1 MDHRWSNR
9 LWALCLGGSRVEKD
23 AIKVRSGYFV
33 TDDFLLSA
41 RNSLGSLGGFEIVSI
56 MVSCGTTA

>member
-1 MDHRWSNR
+1 M
-9 LWALCLGGSRVEKD
+9 
-23 AIKVRSGYFV
+23 KVRPGYFV

-41 RNSLGSLGGFEIVSI
+41 INLFGSLGGFEIASI